1 MADGFTDRR
10 DAGRRLGAALTAQ
23 LTAPDT
29 VVLGLPR
36 GGVPVAHE
44 VAAALA
50 ATLDVLVVRKVGVPG
65 HDELAMGAVA
75 AGDALV
81 LNDDVIARAGV
92 GETELQQAIERER
105 AAAAEREERY
115 RRGRPQT
122 PLAGRTVVL
131 VDDGLAT
138 GASMRVAVL
147 AARRQDLER
156 VVVAVPV
163 GTPDACAALRED
175 ADEVFCLLQPEVLDG
190 VGTWYGDFRPTDD
203 AEVQRLL
210 DAVSR

>member
-1 MADGFTDRR
+1 MAEGFTDRR
-10 DAGRRLGAALTAQ
+10 DAGHRLGAALIAQ
-23 LTAPDT
+23 LTAADT
-29 VVLGLPR
+29 VVVGLPR

-50 ATLDVLVVRKVGVPG
+50 APLDVLVVRKVGVPG

-81 LNDDVIARAGV
+81 LNDDVLGRAGV
-92 GETELQQAIERER
+92 DESELQRAIERER

-115 RRGRPQT
+115 RRGRAPT
-122 PLAGRTVVL
+122 PLEGRTVML

-147 AARRQDLER
+147 AARKQDPER
-156 VVVAVPV
+156 IVVAVPV
-163 GTPDACAALRED
+163 GTPAACAALREE
-175 ADEVFCLLQPEVLDG
+175 ADEVFCLLQPPVLDG
-190 VGTWYGDFRPTDD
+190 VGGWYRDFRPTDD

-210 DAVSR
+210 DAVSS

>member
-122 PLAGRTVVL
+122 PLAGHTAVL

-147 AARRQDLER
+147 AARRQDPER

-190 VGTWYGDFRPTDD
+190 VGAWYGDFRPTDD

>member
-122 PLAGRTVVL
+122 PLAGRTAVL

-147 AARRQDLER
+147 AACRQDPER

-175 ADEVFCLLQPEVLDG
+175 ADEVFCLLQPDVLDG
-190 VGTWYGDFRPTDD
+190 VGAWYRDFRPTDD

>member
-1 MADGFTDRR
+1 MAEGFTDRR
-10 DAGRRLGAALTAQ
+10 DAGRRLGAALAEQ
-23 LTAPDT
+23 LTATDA

-44 VAAALA
+44 VASALA

-75 AGDALV
+75 AGDAVV
-81 LNDDVIARAGV
+81 LNDDVIAGADV
-92 GETELQQAIERER
+92 GESGLQQAIERER

-115 RRGRPQT
+115 RRGRPPT
-122 PLAGRTVVL
+122 PLAGRTAVL

-147 AARRQDLER
+147 AARRQDPER

-163 GTPDACAALRED
+163 GTPGACATLRED
-175 ADEVFCLLQPEVLDG
+175 ADEVFCLLQPQVLEG
-190 VGTWYGDFRPTDD
+190 VGAWYRDFRPTDD

>member
-1 MADGFTDRR
+1 MAEGFTDRR
-10 DAGRRLGAALTAQ
+10 DAGRRLGAALTDQ
-23 LTAPDT
+23 LTAPGM

-50 ATLDVLVVRKVGVPG
+50 ATLDVLVVRKVGVPD

-81 LNDDVIARAGV
+81 LNDDVVARAGV
-92 GETELQQAIERER
+92 DEPELQRAVERER
-105 AAAAEREERY
+105 SAASEREERY
-115 RRGRPQT
+115 RRGRPPT

-147 AARRQDLER
+147 AARRQNPDR

-163 GTPDACAALRED
+163 GTPAACAALREE
-175 ADEVFCLLQPEVLDG
+175 ADEVFCLLQPRVLDG
-190 VGTWYGDFRPTDD
+190 VGGWYRDFRPTDD
-203 AEVQRLL
+203 DEVQGLL
-210 DAVSR
+210 DAVNR